1 MSTSSPGAERR
12 RGAGR
17 RGFSLLEALVALVVA
32 GLVLPTLARALA
44 GAWSA
49 DRMPLDVL
57 SGITLAR
64 DVAAGAALPP
74 EARQLGYAADR
85 RITPATLLVLPSD
98 VAPAP
103 RGTGPEAPAQDLKP
117 DATPSAIRIAAPK
130 GFDGPAPEPAPAAVA
145 LDRVSVAL
153 RTPAG
158 RRLRLDS
165 LRIDDAP
172 R

>member
-1 MSTSSPGAERR
+1 MSTSSPAAERR
-12 RGAGR
+12 ARRR
-17 RGFSLLEALVALVVA
+17 RGFTLVEALVALVVA
-32 GLVLPTLARALA
+32 GLLLPTLARALA

-49 DRMPLDVL
+49 ARMPLDVV

-64 DVAAGAALPP
+64 DVAAGGALPP
-74 EARQLGYAADR
+74 DARQLGYAADR
-85 RITPATLLVLPSD
+85 STTSVTLLELPSD

-103 RGTGPEAPAQDLKP
+103 GGTGQDEAANDLKP

-130 GFDGPAPEPAPAAVA
+130 GFAGASPEAAPADVV
-145 LDRVSVAL
+145 LRRVSVSV

-158 RRLRLDS
+158 RRLKLDA
-165 LRIDDAP
+165 LRIDDAS

>member
-1 MSTSSPGAERR
+1 MSTSSRAAERR
-12 RGAGR
+12 ARRR
-17 RGFSLLEALVALVVA
+17 RGFTLVEALVALVVA

-44 GAWSA
+44 GAWSTA
-49 DRMPLDVL
+49 RMPLDVV

-64 DVAAGAALPP
+64 DLAAGGTLPP
-74 EARQLGYAADR
+74 DVRQLGFSADR
-85 RITPATLLVLPSD
+85 GTAAATLLVLPSD

-103 RGTGPEAPAQDLKP
+103 RGTGQDEDAHDLKP

-130 GFDGPAPEPAPAAVA
+130 GFDGPPPDAAPAEVA
-145 LDRVSVAL
+145 LRRVTVSV

-158 RRLRLDS
+158 RRLTLDA
-165 LRIDDAP
+165 LRIDDAA